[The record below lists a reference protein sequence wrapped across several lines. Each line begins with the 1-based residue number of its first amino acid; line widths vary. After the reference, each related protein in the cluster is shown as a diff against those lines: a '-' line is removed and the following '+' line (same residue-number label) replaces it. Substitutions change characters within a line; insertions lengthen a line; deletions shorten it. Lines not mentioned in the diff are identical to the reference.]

1 MSIKKAFDE
10 ITPTYTQKD
19 DMLRKIKEKK
29 DVAIKKQQRRRI
41 INRFCV
47 ASAACFSVII
57 CMVAIGIFVN
67 STGKPIS
74 VSGDR
79 NSNPV
84 LNSNINSIPES
95 SKIDENASSV
105 PETEPSTETT
115 IILNSNI
122 NSIPESSKIEENA
135 SSVSETTTE
144 TGFKMLRYSWD
155 GYGVGQKEIKGDLGY
170 AIIDCLT
177 KLQETGDVISE
188 ISKDV
193 VNENSGRLPITSGTV
208 WIDCGS
214 VGLFRLNPEM
224 TEICKVQTH
233 LGEGKVLQMTDT
245 LEELLGQAWYYYPY
259 DFWSGTYE
267 NDAVT
272 LRQIFKA
279 DSAIEWI
286 EIESMYIENELESQN
301 SITLHIWA
309 NESKTVE
316 AHFLSSRSSDDLGSF
331 DTKEIELVK
340 GEKTIVEFTFRG
352 FYDSTYWAYITIDN
366 TKIDLTI
373 NPKDS
378 D

>member
-1 MSIKKAFDE
+1 MKKYLSAMLATMLCISFLTNCDNAKSNKIGDHNWERIENLNEYTAVDKCSICG
-10 ITPTYTQKD
+10 ITRSYTD
-19 DMLRKIKEKK
+19 TD
-29 DVAIKKQQRRRI
+29 
-41 INRFCV
+41 
-47 ASAACFSVII
+47 
-57 CMVAIGIFVN
+57 
-67 STGKPIS
+67 
-74 VSGDR
+74 
-79 NSNPV
+79 
-84 LNSNINSIPES
+84 NIPHS
-95 SKIDENASSV
+95 D
-105 PETEPSTETT
+105 
-115 IILNSNI
+115 
-122 NSIPESSKIEENA
+122 
-135 SSVSETTTE
+135 TE

-224 TEICKVQTH
+224 TEICKVQAH

-286 EIESMYIENELESQN
+286 EIESMQIENELESQN

-316 AHFLSSRSSDDLGSF
+316 AHFLSSRSNDHLGSF

-373 NPKDS
+373 NPQDS